1 MLNSQY
7 LRKFVHKGFLI
18 LNVIAAGSLVFS
30 YLATHISPSRI
41 TLPSFFGLA
50 YPYILVI
57 NIIFVLFWA
66 VRLKIELL
74 ISLIAIAAGYSHF
87 SNYMKLSVPKADKTN
102 SFSVMS
108 YNIRLF
114 NYFEGSGNSEKKII
128 EFLKV
133 RQPDIICLQEFYL
146 TGSPEQK
153 EKSLKSALGRDYF
166 SHMKVFG
173 SGKNRYYGIITLSK
187 YPIIKKG
194 EIIHPGSSSLS
205 IFTDI
210 LMGHDTIRIFN
221 NHLQSIRLHRM
232 ERSLINELTV
242 SNDDKEALGEI
253 KKISSSINKA
263 FKVRA
268 GQAEVLK
275 EHIKNSPYPVIIAG
289 DFNDTPVSYT
299 YSKIRKGLNDA
310 FVTSGYGAGFTY
322 RGNYPPNRIDYI
334 LYDNSFRSVYFEI
347 VKIRYSDHYPV
358 IASFRKAG

>member
-1 MLNSQY
+1 M
-7 LRKFVHKGFLI
+7 I
-18 LNVIAAGSLVFS
+18 LNVAAAGALVFS
-30 YLATHISPSRI
+30 YLATHISPAKI

-50 YPYILVI
+50 YPYLLVI

-66 VRLKIELL
+66 VKLRIELL
-74 ISLIAIAAGYSHF
+74 LSLISIAIGYNHF
-87 SNYMKLSVPKADKTN
+87 SNYMQLSVPKVDKTD

-114 NYFEGSGNSEKKII
+114 NYFEGTGNSETKII
-128 EFLKV
+128 EFLKL

-146 TGSPEQK
+146 IGSPEQR
-153 EKSLKSALGRDYF
+153 EKSLKTALGGGYF
-166 SHMKVFG
+166 SHLKVFS
-173 SGKNRYYGIITLSK
+173 SGRSRFYGIITLSK

-210 LMGHDTIRIFN
+210 LMGRDTVRIFN

-232 ERSLINELTV
+232 ERSLINELTIT
-242 SNDDKEALGEI
+242 NYDQEALGEI
-253 KKISSSINKA
+253 KKISSSLNKA

-289 DFNDTPVSYT
+289 DFNDTPVSYS
-299 YSKIRKGLNDA
+299 YNKIRKGLNDA

-334 LYDNSFRSVYFEI
+334 LYDDSFRSVYFEI

>member
-1 MLNSQY
+1 MFNL
-7 LRKFVHKGFLI
+7 
-18 LNVIAAGSLVFS
+18 IAAGALVFS
-30 YLATHISPSRI
+30 YLAVHVSPAKI

-50 YPYILVI
+50 YPYLLLI
-57 NIIFVLFWA
+57 NIIFILFWT
-66 VRLKIELL
+66 VKLKIELL
-74 ISLIAIAAGYSHF
+74 ISLIAIAAGYNHF
-87 SNYMKLSVPKADKTN
+87 SNYMQISVPKGDKTN
-102 SFSVMS
+102 SFSILS

-114 NYFEGSGNSEKKII
+114 NYFEGPGTGNSETKII

-133 RQPDIICLQEFYL
+133 KKPDIICLQEFYL
-146 TGSPEQK
+146 TGWPEQK
-153 EKSLKSALGRDYF
+153 EKSIKAALGGEYF
-166 SHMKVFG
+166 SHLKVFG

-187 YPIIKKG
+187 FPIIRKG

-210 LMGHDTIRIFN
+210 LMGNDTVRIFN

-232 ERSLINELTV
+232 ERSLINELAV
-242 SNDDKEALGEI
+242 SNDDQEALGEI

-268 GQAEVLK
+268 GQADVLK
-275 EHIKNSPYPVIIAG
+275 EHIKNSPYPVIITG

-299 YSKIRKGLNDA
+299 YNKIRKGLNDT

-334 LYDNSFRSVYFEI
+334 LYDKSFESVFFEI
-347 VKIRYSDHYPV
+347 IKIRYSDHDPV
-358 IASFRKAG
+358 VASFRKRG